1 MNPDELQRAWQTQ
14 HPSPGVNIDMD
25 QVLSELRQ
33 SDKAFSTILRR
44 RDLLES
50 GVSFVMIPIWIIMGI
65 ALHLPWSW
73 YLTIPSLAWIG
84 GFMTRELLRRR
95 RNRSEVTESLRT
107 HLDNSL
113 AEVEHQIRLLRGIFW
128 WYLLPLVLSIL
139 AFLAHV
145 AWLRGP
151 AMGWIPSLIFFSITA
166 GFVAVVFAIVYAMN
180 QSAVRKELEPRRRE
194 LEDLRQNV
202 GENPTNGNG
211 P

>member
-1 MNPDELQRAWQTQ
+1 MNPDDLQRAWQSQ
-14 HPSPGVNIDMD
+14 YPSPGGNVDME
-25 QVLSELRQ
+25 QALSELRRG
-33 SDKAFSTILRR
+33 DREFSTILRR

-95 RNRSEVTESLRT
+95 RNRSEVTESLRS

-113 AEVEHQIRLLRGIFW
+113 AEVERQIRLLRGIFW
-128 WYLLPLVLSIL
+128 WYLLPLALSLL

-145 AWLRGP
+145 AWLQVQ
-151 AMGWIPSLIFFSITA
+151 ALGWMPSMIFFAITT

-180 QSAVRKELEPRRRE
+180 QNAVRKELEPRRKE
-194 LEDLRQNV
+194 LEGLRQSL
-202 GENPTNGNG
+202 GETPANGSST
-211 P
+211 